1 MRTLGKTSYCSLSHI
16 GRTSIVDQRILF
28 QEISLIMINIFERFL
43 EPSMV
48 FSIGIETEYNAF
60 LYKGRSPMIHEQH
73 GILSKRI

>member
-1 MRTLGKTSYCSLSHI
+1 
-16 GRTSIVDQRILF
+16 
-28 QEISLIMINIFERFL
+28 MINIFERFL

-73 GILSKRI
+73 WILIKRI